1 MATWRQFELEA
12 PELAGE
18 VRRVLTAQVS
28 HVLATV
34 RRDGSPRVSG
44 TEVAFDGAELTIGSM
59 LGAMKARDLLRDGRF
74 ALHSCPGPDGDAK
87 LDGVAVV
94 DPSVEEHHAF
104 RLDLRQAVFT
114 GIGDDRKHL
123 LIQVWRP
130 GAEVE
135 RIKRY

>member
-1 MATWRQFELEA
+1 MATWQQFEREA
-12 PELAGE
+12 AELAAE
-18 VRRVLTAQVS
+18 VWRVLTAQVS

-87 LDGVAVV
+87 LSGVAVADASV
-94 DPSVEEHHAF
+94 DQHHSF

-130 GAEVE
+130 GQGVE

>member
-1 MATWRQFELEA
+1 MATWQQFEREA
-12 PELAGE
+12 SDLAAE

-44 TEVAFDGAELTIGSM
+44 TEIAFDGPELTIGSM
-59 LGAMKARDLLRDGRF
+59 LNAMKARDLLRDGRF
-74 ALHSCPGPDGDAK
+74 AMHSCPGPDGDAK
-87 LDGVAVV
+87 LSGVAVG
-94 DPSVEEHHAF
+94 DASVSEHHKF

-114 GIGDDRKHL
+114 GLGDDGKHL

-130 GAEVE
+130 GREVE

>member
-1 MATWRQFELEA
+1 MATWQQFQQEEA
-12 PELAGE
+12 ELAAE
-18 VRRVLTAQVS
+18 VRRVFEAQVS

-34 RRDGSPRVSG
+34 RKDGSPRVSG
-44 TEVAFDGAELTIGSM
+44 TEVAFRDAELTIGSM

-87 LDGVAVV
+87 LSGVAVL
-94 DPSVEEHHAF
+94 DPSVDDHHSF

-114 GIGDDRKHL
+114 GIGDDHRHL
-123 LIQVWRP
+123 LVQVWRP
-130 GAEVE
+130 GQEVR